1 MSTQTP
7 IEKQNAILDTTI
19 KLKKEDYTMNNQK
32 SYYQQLENHELKKY
46 YDRLFYIYYFILILV
61 FYLLY
66 NNSYKMQT
74 KLMIVV
80 VLLIYPYAIWYIEY
94 YSFHLLYFIYCL
106 LVGIPYPY

>member
-1 MSTQTP
+1 MTTP

-46 YDRLFYIYYFILILV
+46 YGRLFYIYYLILILV

-66 NNSYKMQT
+66 NNSYKFQT
-74 KLMIVV
+74 KIMITIG
-80 VLLIYPYAIWYIEY
+80 LIIYPYVIWYIEY
-94 YSFHLLYFIYCL
+94 YAFHLFYFIYCL
-106 LVGIPYPY
+106 LIGIPYPY